1 MTITSPSITPAT
13 ATQWARWA
21 AWAAFAWAALFAA
34 VSFLWA
40 AGGRTGIHPFE
51 QLLVG
56 SVWLRLAITVPTG
69 LAKLGAGVAAVALV
83 RVGARD
89 RWYRPLLAFAWLAG
103 VGMLLYGGVGLISDI
118 LHVTGVVHVPAADR
132 FWFFWYLVVWDPV
145 FVVGGALFV
154 ATAWLTWR
162 ATGRGLRG

>member
-1 MTITSPSITPAT
+1 MTTTSPTIAPTT
-13 ATQWARWA
+13 AAQQARWA
-21 AWAAFAWAALFAA
+21 ALAAGVWALLFAA
-34 VSFLWA
+34 VSFFWA

-51 QLLVG
+51 AQLNGGVA
-56 SVWLRLAITVPTG
+56 LRLAITVPTG
-69 LAKLGAGVAAVALV
+69 LAKLGAGVAALALV

-89 RWYRPLLAFAWLAG
+89 RWYRPLLAFAWVAG
-103 VGMLLYGGVGLISDI
+103 VGMVLYGGAGLISDI
-118 LHVTGVVHVPAADR
+118 LHVTGVVNVPAADR
-132 FWFFWYLVVWDPV
+132 HWFFWYLVVWDPV